1 MGYKVLGY
9 AVWHGGKWY
18 FRRRFTGFSRKL
30 AIAGLAAAVVAGLVV
45 AQRQAA
51 AHE

>member
-1 MGYKVLGY
+1 MAYKVLGW

-18 FRRRFTGFSRKL
+18 LRRRFAGFSRKL
-30 AIAGLAAAVVAGLVV
+30 ATAGLAAVLVAGLVV

-51 AHE
+51 SHE